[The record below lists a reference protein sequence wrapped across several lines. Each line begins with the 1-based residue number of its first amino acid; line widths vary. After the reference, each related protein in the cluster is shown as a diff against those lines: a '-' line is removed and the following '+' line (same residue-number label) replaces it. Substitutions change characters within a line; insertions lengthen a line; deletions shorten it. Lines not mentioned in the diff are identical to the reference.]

1 MSDKTNNSEKRKIF
15 ILKFDDVKNKPAV
28 GQFRVPTTLTSKR
41 GYVQN
46 LKSFMCMRIKMIFIS
61 TALHLASL

>member
-1 MSDKTNNSEKRKIF
+1 MSDKTNNSKETENF

-28 GQFRVPTTLTSKR
+28 DHFRVSTTLTSKQ

>member
-28 GQFRVPTTLTSKR
+28 GQFRVPTTLTYFKTRLSAKSKEF
-41 GYVQN
+41 Y
-46 LKSFMCMRIKMIFIS
+46 LDEI
-61 TALHLASL
+61 